1 MTETQCR
8 ICLQY
13 VDCVFKLDDKVKKR
27 FIWEALN
34 NIANVSIAVGDS
46 FPQLICRT
54 CFDKLDQ
61 VVEFQLEVEWS
72 DNVLHSNDI
81 E

>member
-8 ICLQY
+8 VCLQY
-13 VDCVFKLDDKVKKR
+13 VDCTFKLDDTVR
-27 FIWEALN
+27 ERRIWEALSS
-34 NIANVSIAVGDS
+34 IANVSIAVGDS
-46 FPQLICRT
+46 FPQSVCWT

-61 VVEFQLEVEWS
+61 AVQFQLEVEKS
-72 DNVLHSNDI
+72 DKVLHKNEI